1 MNQSEDMKK
10 KAENPGRPEG
20 QAGIDML
27 KRMNRSHEPL
37 RNWGLPHIHWVPEM
51 HILDAGCGGGGT
63 IRDLLT
69 LSENS
74 MVDGIDYAEE
84 SITLAGRVNAEAL
97 GSRLRLTRADVAELP
112 FDDDMFDAA
121 TCVETVYFWPRAVA
135 GLEEI
140 RRVLRPGGEI
150 LILNEA
156 SDPGTTDWSSRYG
169 IPMKVNRPSELA
181 DLLETAGFS
190 DVSYDVGP
198 DGKML
203 AVCGRK

>member
-84 SITLAGRVNAEAL
+84 SITL
-97 GSRLRLTRADVAELP
+97 P

-169 IPMKVNRPSELA
+169 IPMKVYRPSELA

>member
-1 MNQSEDMKK
+1 MNQSDDRTKP
-10 KAENPGRPEG
+10 AENPGRPEG

-27 KRMNRSHEPL
+27 KRMNQSHEPL
-37 RNWGLPHIHWVPEM
+37 RNWGLPHIQWVPEM
-51 HILDAGCGGGGT
+51 RILDAGCGGGGT
-63 IRDLLT
+63 IRDLLA

-74 MVDGIDYAEE
+74 MVDGIDYTEE
-84 SITLAGRVNAEAL
+84 SITLAGQYNPEAL
-97 GSRLRLTRADVAELP
+97 GTRLRLTRADVADLP
-112 FDDDMFDAA
+112 FEEDTFDAA
-121 TCVETVYFWPRAVA
+121 TCVETIYFWPHAVK

-156 SDPGTTDWSSRYG
+156 SDPGTTDWSARYG
-169 IPMKVNRPSELA
+169 IPVKVYRPSELA
-181 DLLETAGFS
+181 DLLEEAGFS

-203 AVCGRK
+203 AACGRK